1 MFVGSK
7 VEVMTHGT
15 TIMLLALRVGGDG
28 PNPQRLCNM
37 LNTHVVLF
45 PGHIKL
51 NFYDQTVL
59 KQLTTNKNLYNPR
72 GPKTNRKLN
81 SEDWDFPSGNKD
93 RRV

>member
-1 MFVGSK
+1 
-7 VEVMTHGT
+7 MTHGT
-15 TIMLLALRVGGDG
+15 TIMLLAPRVGGDG

-51 NFYDQTVL
+51 NFHGQTML
-59 KQLTTNKNLYNPR
+59 NQLITKKIVQLPWA
-72 GPKTNRKLN
+72 KTNRKHN
-81 SEDWDFPSGNKD
+81 TENDDYPFGGKN